1 DVERFNE
8 DLDMLISGYEVKLPI
23 YNFITGKREDDTNT
37 IPTRIDENQPIII
50 EGIHGLNPA
59 LTEGISSAYKFKIYV
74 SALTGLNVDEH
85 NRIST
90 TDIRLMRRIIRDN
103 SHRGYSIEDTMS
115 MWDEVG
121 NGERKNIFVF
131 QENADIMFNSSLIYE
146 IAVIKKHIEP
156 LLRNIKKN
164 SVYYKEAKKLLKFI
178 QYFVSIEDESDIPN
192 TSILREFIG
201 GSKLVD

>member
-1 DVERFNE
+1 
-8 DLDMLISGYEVKLPI
+8 
-23 YNFITGKREDDTNT
+23 
-37 IPTRIDENQPIII
+37 
-50 EGIHGLNPA
+50 
-59 LTEGISSAYKFKIYV
+59 
-74 SALTGLNVDEH
+74 
-85 NRIST
+85 
-90 TDIRLMRRIIRDN
+90 MRRIIRDN

-156 LLRNIKKN
+156 LLRNIKKD
-164 SVYYKEAKKLLKFI
+164 SIYYKEAKKLLKFI